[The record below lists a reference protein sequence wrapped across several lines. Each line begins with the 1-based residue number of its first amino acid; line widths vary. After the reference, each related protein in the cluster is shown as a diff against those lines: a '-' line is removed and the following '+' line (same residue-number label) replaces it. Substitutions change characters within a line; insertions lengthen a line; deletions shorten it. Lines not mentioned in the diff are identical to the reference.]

1 MNTDFEK
8 IISFVFASEEISPND
23 KLTRQIQSVQEDELS
38 QEDLELVAAAGIPYY
53 DKFKAL
59 YIDKK

>member
-38 QEDLELVAAAGIPYY
+38 QEDLELVAAAGTPHY
-53 DKFKAL
+53 DKFRAL

>member
-23 KLTRQIQSVQEDELS
+23 KLTRQ
-38 QEDLELVAAAGIPYY
+38 
-53 DKFKAL
+53 FKVFKRMNFRRK
-59 YIDKK
+59 I